1 MKKTK
6 KVFVVFTKLK
16 VLNVQATNLQIKTG
30 YWWRFSTKHS
40 EYVIFLKVKRV
51 EKYIQVPKLQIKTD

>member
-30 YWWRFSTKHS
+30 Y
-40 EYVIFLKVKRV
+40 
-51 EKYIQVPKLQIKTD
+51 